1 MYNIEIA
8 KMNTKIQLVKTEEDY
23 KRVLTIRRTVFIEEQ
38 NVPESLEIENED
50 ESFHV
55 LALFGNMPVGTGRWR
70 KTSEGYKLERF
81 AVLKEFRTKG
91 IGRDIV
97 KFVLDQISSED
108 MIYLHAQES
117 VIKFYKD
124 LGFTIIGSTF
134 IEADIVHAKMIYKEV
149 HR

>member
-1 MYNIEIA
+1 
-8 KMNTKIQLVKTEEDY
+8 
-23 KRVLTIRRTVFIEEQ
+23 VFIDEQ

-50 ESFHV
+50 ASFHV
-55 LALFGNMPVGTGRWR
+55 LALYGNFPVGTGRWR
-70 KTSEGYKLERF
+70 KTSKGYKLERF
-81 AVLKEFRTKG
+81 AVLQEFRSKG

-97 KFVLDQISSED
+97 KFVLNQIPSED

-124 LGFTIIGSTF
+124 LGFSIIGSTF
-134 IEADIVHAKMIYKEV
+134 IEADIVHAKMIYEEV

>member
-1 MYNIEIA
+1 
-8 KMNTKIQLVKTEEDY
+8 MNTKIQLVKTEEDY

-55 LALFGNMPVGTGRWR
+55 LALFGDMSVGTGRWR

-81 AVLKEFRTKG
+81 AVLKKFRKKG

-97 KFVLDQISSED
+97 KFVLDQIPSED

-134 IEADIVHAKMIYKEV
+134 IEADIVHAKMIYKEI